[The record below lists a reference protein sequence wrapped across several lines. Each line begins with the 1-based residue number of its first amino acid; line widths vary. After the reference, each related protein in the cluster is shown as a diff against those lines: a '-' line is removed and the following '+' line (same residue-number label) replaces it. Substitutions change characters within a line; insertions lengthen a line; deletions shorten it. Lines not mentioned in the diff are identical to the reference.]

1 MNFET
6 KLNSAGLD
14 PEKDI
19 KFVLDK
25 MYYTFS
31 GLKKMTGLK
40 DNSLRN
46 EVKYGK
52 IRVFKYP
59 ACDLFSLEAIQEWVI
74 NNTVEPEM
82 GRKKKKGRR
91 WPSQ

>member
-6 KLNSAGLD
+6 MLNSAGLD
-14 PEKDI
+14 PDKDI
-19 KFVLDK
+19 KFVNDE

-46 EVKYGK
+46 EIKDRK

-59 ACDLFSLEAIQEWVI
+59 ACDLFAPESLQEWVI
-74 NNTVEPEM
+74 NKTVEPDPD
-82 GRKKKKGRR
+82 RKKKKR
-91 WPSQ
+91 